1 MNGSRMVV
9 GISGATGAIYGIR
22 LLELL
27 RERCDVERHLI
38 ISRWAEETIRLET
51 DYTVE
56 QVKALADVVYDADDM
71 GAAVSSGSFLTCGM
85 VILPCSMKTLSAI
98 ANGYDH
104 DLLARAADVTLKE
117 GRTLVLC
124 PRETPLN
131 AIHLENMLKLSR
143 LGVRIVP
150 PIPSFYHRP
159 QEIDELL
166 RYQAVRVMDQF
177 QWFLD
182 EPGRWGNKKEEG
194 RDDGKT
200 RT

>member
-1 MNGSRMVV
+1 MERPRIVV

-27 RERCDVERHLI
+27 RECSDAELHLVV
-38 ISRWAEETIRLET
+38 SRWAEETIRLET
-51 DYTVE
+51 DYTPE
-56 QVKALADVVYDADDM
+56 QVRALADVSYQADAL
-71 GAAVSSGSFLTCGM
+71 GAAISSGSSRTLGM
-85 VILPCSMKTLSAI
+85 LILPCSMKTLSAI

-117 GRTLVLC
+117 GRPLVLC

-150 PIPSFYHRP
+150 PMPSFYHRP
-159 QEIDELL
+159 RQIEDLI
-166 RYQAVRVMDQF
+166 RYQVVRVLDQF
-177 QWFLD
+177 GLRAGED
-182 EPGRWGNKKEEG
+182 GRWGAAPAESKGE
-194 RDDGKT
+194 T
-200 RT
+200 